1 MLRLRTRLPRAHAVA
16 DSDRNLHVPAYMVY
30 IARPILA
37 LTLALSHIRPAL
49 AAQAQTHLAQCAI
62 PTLST
67 RPFSSTPPTSH
78 MSSEDPTSTSSA
90 TPQPAPPQF
99 LQDRLSTLLAS
110 PYIHFKKPTSG
121 PLLGLRMGPGP
132 VDLFSTRFANFFT
145 HAATG
150 VVAGTEVDR
159 DGLKDALLALQRRW
173 DPNSA
178 SFSSVGAVGDAQ
190 VRYTLLLRASGRWK
204 GR

>member
-1 MLRLRTRLPRAHAVA
+1 MSA
-16 DSDRNLHVPAYMVY
+16 DDASAP
-30 IARPILA
+30 
-37 LTLALSHIRPAL
+37 S
-49 AAQAQTHLAQCAI
+49 AQ
-62 PTLST
+62 PT
-67 RPFSSTPPTSH
+67 P
-78 MSSEDPTSTSSA
+78 A
-90 TPQPAPPQF
+90 TPEF
-99 LQDRLSTLLAS
+99 LQDRLSTLLSS
-110 PYIHFKKPTSG
+110 PHIHFNKPPG
-121 PLLGLRMGPGP
+121 GAFGGLRMGPGP